1 MPPPPDIVALARR
14 RYADGVPVTAIIAE
28 TKLSHGMLYACLDG
42 TIDPAA
48 GLPRIPRRNATLGRR
63 RRAPKAARVSLVNR
77 LWSAAERQA
86 YDIEQRLI
94 AEKQAPDERERDAR
108 VLAVLVKTLRE
119 LAAFDAEH
127 GETDVN
133 EADDEFPRDA
143 DELRR
148 DLARRIAGLRETY
161 AADPGGAASS

>member
-14 RYADGVPVTAIIAE
+14 RYADGVTVAAIIAE
-28 TKLSHGMLYACLDG
+28 TGLSHGGLYACLDG
-42 TIDPAA
+42 TVDPAA
-48 GLPRIPRRNATLGRR
+48 GLPRIPRRIATLGRR
-63 RRAPKAARVSLVNR
+63 KRAPKAARISLVNR

-94 AEKQAPDERERDAR
+94 AKEQMPDERERDAR

-133 EADDEFPRDA
+133 KADDDFPRDA

-148 DLARRIAGLRETY
+148 ELARKIDGLRAAY
-161 AADPGGAASS
+161 ASGAGGAKSA

>member
-14 RYADGVPVTAIIAE
+14 RYADGVPVTAICAE
-28 TKLSHGMLYACLDG
+28 TGLSHGMLYSCLDG
-42 TIDPAA
+42 SADPAA
-48 GLPRIPRRNATLGRR
+48 GLPRLPRRKATLGRR
-63 RRAPKAARVSLVNR
+63 KRSSKTARISLVNR

-86 YDIEQRLI
+86 YDVEQRLI
-94 AEKQAPDERERDAR
+94 ANKQAPDERERDAR

-133 EADDEFPRDA
+133 EGNDDFPRDV

-148 DLARRIAGLRETY
+148 ELSRRLETMAAEPAG
-161 AADPGGAASS
+161 

>member
-14 RYADGVPVTAIIAE
+14 RYADGVPVVAIIAE
-28 TKLSHGMLYACLDG
+28 TKMSHGMLYACLDG
-42 TIDPAA
+42 TVDPDG
-48 GLPRIPRRNATLGRR
+48 GLPRIPRRKQMLGRR
-63 RRAPKAARVSLVNR
+63 TRPAKISRVSLVNR

-94 AEKQAPDERERDAR
+94 AKAQAPDERERDAR

-119 LAAFDAEH
+119 LAAFDAEN
-127 GETDVN
+127 GEVDVN
-133 EADDEFPRDA
+133 KADDDFPREA

-148 DLARRIAGLRETY
+148 ELSRRLDAMAAGN
-161 AADPGGAASS
+161 PG